1 MDKLRTPFFVVAMV
15 AAALVVLV
23 ELGMSLLLGGH
34 NVGAD
39 FYQQAGALGVD
50 VPAGGQ
56 VSQPSGRGIPYLAL
70 VDVIP
75 LFVVGLMGAGLILPH
90 KLHGRLQGVVTLIGA
105 IVLILTALVLLIV
118 AIVEVI
124 LMVTLLFAFPF
135 GTIAYL
141 IIWGSFPRGDAVVI
155 LSLLMFLKLVFAAA
169 LVAAQQRFI
178 QNKGLVLLVL
188 TSLVAN
194 LIVAF
199 LHGLVPGFLVSI
211 TDGIAAIVLAIIAI
225 IWAIVLLIGAIPA
238 IVKAVRSTASTVE
251 STAANTAKAVG
262 STAARRLPA

>member
-15 AAALVVLV
+15 AMALVVLV

-34 NVGAD
+34 NVGGD
-39 FYQQAGALGVD
+39 FYQQAGAMGME

-75 LFVVGLMGAGLILPH
+75 LFVVGLMGAGLILPQR
-90 KLHGRLQGVVTLIGA
+90 LHGRLQGVITLIGA
-105 IVLILTALVLLIV
+105 IVLILLALVLLVI

-141 IIWGSFPRGDAVVI
+141 IILGSFPRGDAAVI
-155 LSLLMFLKLVFAAA
+155 LSLLMFLKLVFAGA
-169 LVAAQQRFI
+169 LVGAQQRFL
-178 QNKGLVLLVL
+178 QDKGLVLLVL
-188 TSLVAN
+188 TSLICN
-194 LIVAF
+194 LVVAF
-199 LHGLVPGFLVSI
+199 LHGLVPGILVSI
-211 TDGIAAIVLAIIAI
+211 TDGIAAIVLAIVAI

-238 IVKAVRSTASTVE
+238 IVKAIRSSASTMGSVA
-251 STAANTAKAVG
+251 TKQAGAIAAGRPAAV
-262 STAARRLPA
+262 